1 MSEWYLGSEVDQVTP
16 GRRLPGLSGHRLAGL
31 WPGPGL
37 GPGGAGA
44 EERTQE
50 GEGREGG
57 LAGCRGGAGEEEGEP
72 GDWSH
77 LLTGLTI
84 LTSDLTR
91 LAVCHRSELSRQSS
105 LDLLS
110 D

>member
-57 LAGCRGGAGEEEGEP
+57 LAGCRGGADQAQCEEGEP

-77 LLTGLTI
+77 LSSILTM

-91 LAVCHRSELSRQSS
+91 LAAFHSAVSS
-105 LDLLS
+105 PDLVS